1 MTIVRSFAV
10 GLLAVL
16 ALSAAWAQEAP
27 PEDDVLQRYGLATE
41 NLAVAVATLQDD
53 AAASRNALDQAFS
66 ALLTLSRGS
75 SSSLTESLDRVFERA
90 RTAIDNRSHTDLA
103 VQTAV
108 LRGGFQRLLYE
119 SALSAAVSGEEA
131 LARARLLRLADD
143 LGLGEARLE
152 QLEQRAEPGPLR
164 RVLEAGVAE
173 QVGARLTAL
182 AEQAPPSDR
191 DAAYRTLAEAYG
203 DYLLV
208 QDSSRVDPQSNRRFV
223 EAAGALVDGDAET
236 YASRLATLGED
247 LRALQTAADE
257 GATPEAGPETDGGA
271 VAELPS
277 EQAPA
282 AQDAPEE
289 EAPAE
294 EEAPVEGEGVAQE
307 DAPPEDAGQ
316 DQATQEDGAVQDAE
330 AQAPPPEGAPED
342 GEAAPAEVSDI
353 DPAVRAQVATELEAE
368 RAADARR
375 ALDEDLAAFD
385 LADGPREDLVR
396 QLYEAGV
403 RSVSE
408 VEQDLAALA
417 NRVSAHVLRGEPR
430 MARARLRELEAQYRT
445 SLQPVTRRA
454 AADADDALMALLE
467 RLDRAPSLRAS
478 DAALLASELQA
489 VSDRLRGGVV
499 PSSHVLVDT
508 ASDAWS
514 GPIRPAAMIVLA
526 LLALIPLRLLDLAFG
541 GANRNWRLIGTALL
555 FLFIPI
561 YYEGIAAAGAL
572 LASPL
577 GVPALAS
584 LTAWSVFQNDLTQMV
599 WGVLTLLA
607 LLLATAG
614 LYGICVQFGVVGRK
628 RRATPARD
636 TSTKTGDDTLVD
648 WDDDF

>member
-1 MTIVRSFAV
+1 MTIVRTFAV

-90 RTAIDNRSHTDLA
+90 RTAIDNRSSTDLA

-119 SALSAAVSGEEA
+119 SALSAAVSGDETV
-131 LARARLLRLADD
+131 ARTRLLRVADD
-143 LGLGEARLE
+143 LGLDQARLA
-152 QLEQRAEPGPLR
+152 QLEQRVEPGPLR

-173 QVGARLTAL
+173 QVGARLAAL
-182 AEQAPPSDR
+182 AEQAPPNDR

-208 QDSSRVDPQSNRRFV
+208 QDSPRVDPQSNRRFV

-236 YASRLATLGED
+236 YASRLASLGED

-257 GATPEAGPETDGGA
+257 GATPEAGPQTDGGA

-277 EQAPA
+277 EQA
-282 AQDAPEE
+282 QDAPEQ
-289 EAPAE
+289 EAPG
-294 EEAPVEGEGVAQE
+294 EGEGVAQE
-307 DAPPEDAGQ
+307 DAPQDGAGQ

-342 GEAAPAEVSDI
+342 GEAAPPEVSDI
-353 DPAVRAQVATELEAE
+353 DPAVRAQVTAELEAE
-368 RAADARR
+368 RAANARR
-375 ALDEDLAAFD
+375 ALDEDLAAFE

-408 VEQDLAALA
+408 VEQDLSALA

-445 SLQPVTRRA
+445 SLQPVTQRA
-454 AADADDALMALLE
+454 AADADDALMDLLE

-508 ASDAWS
+508 ASDAWA

-541 GANRNWRLIGTALL
+541 GANRNWGLIGTALL

-561 YYEGIAAAGAL
+561 YFEGIAAAAGL

-584 LTAWSVFQNDLTQMV
+584 LTAWSVFQNDLTQMA
-599 WGVLTLLA
+599 WGVLTLFA
-607 LLLATAG
+607 LVLATAG

-628 RRATPARD
+628 RRAAPARA
-636 TSTKTGDDTLVD
+636 TNTKTGDDTLVD